1 MMFRMS
7 LQSIKYHEG
16 DLEILDQLLLPLESQ
31 YKKIVTVE
39 DGWEAIH
46 NMQVRGAPA
55 IAIVGCLSVAV
66 ELYRSSFESKE
77 ALYQLIKSKF
87 DYLVTSRPTAVNLAK
102 EADKFCNYS
111 NEMLNDITIGPEE
124 MRIRLIKSIES
135 LLSKD
140 ISDNKA
146 IGKYGAEAIM
156 KEGNNSHANILTH
169 CNTGS
174 LATAGYGTALGVIR
188 HLFEN
193 SQIGRVYC
201 TETRPYLQGARLT
214 AYELVYEGIPSTLIC
229 DSAVAA
235 LFKNTK
241 ISAVVVGADRVAA
254 NGDTA
259 NKIGT
264 YQIAVL
270 AKQHDVPFYVCA
282 PLSSIDFNIKSG
294 EDILIEE
301 RPEKEMS
308 NILDKRIAAPGI
320 ECWNPAFDVTPSSLI
335 TGIVTEK
342 GTFLPENLI
351 QLNKSS

>member
-1 MMFRMS
+1 MFRNS
-7 LQSIKYHEG
+7 LESIKYHQG
-16 DLEILDQLLLPLESQ
+16 DLEILDQLLLPLDST

-66 ELYRSSFESKE
+66 ELHRSSFDNKQ
-77 ALYQLIKSKF
+77 ALHQEVKSKF

-102 EADKFCNYS
+102 ETEKFCKYL
-111 NEMLNDITIGPEE
+111 NEMLIDNTISTEE
-124 MRIRLIKSIES
+124 MRKRLIKSIES
-135 LLSKD
+135 LLEKD
-140 ISDNKA
+140 IADNKA

-156 KEGNNSHANILTH
+156 SANKNPKVNILTH

-188 HLFEN
+188 HLHEKN
-193 SQIGRVYC
+193 QIGRVYC

-235 LFKNTK
+235 LFKNTQ
-241 ISAVVVGADRVAA
+241 IGAIVVGADRVAA

-270 AKQHDVPFYVCA
+270 ARHHNVPFYVCA
-282 PLSSIDFNIKSG
+282 PLSSIDFQIKSG

-308 NILDKRIAAPGI
+308 NIFDKRIAAPGI
-320 ECWNPAFDVTPSSLI
+320 ECWNPAFDVTPASLI

-342 GTFLPENLI
+342 GTLLPENLI
-351 QLNKSS
+351 HLKSSA